1 MKTHHV
7 LTFAI
12 CALLGGAVHAA
23 DKKLE
28 NAQRVVERIIQAQPP
43 VVSTT
48 TVRTPQQAITEY
60 KNSGK
65 APNSGTL
72 KINPVPA
79 PKTR

>member
-1 MKTHHV
+1 MKTHHL

-23 DKKLE
+23 DKDKAVDRAKRLNE
-28 NAQRVVERIIQAQPP
+28 QFTQPP
-43 VVSTT
+43 RVSTT

-65 APNSGTL
+65 APGISL
-72 KINPVPA
+72 KIKPVPA
-79 PKTR
+79 PGR